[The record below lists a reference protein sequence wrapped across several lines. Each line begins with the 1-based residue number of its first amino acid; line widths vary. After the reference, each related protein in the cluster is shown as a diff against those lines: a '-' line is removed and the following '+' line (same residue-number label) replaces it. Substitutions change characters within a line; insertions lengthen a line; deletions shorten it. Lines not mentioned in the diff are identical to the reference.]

1 MSWWC
6 LSSTV
11 RAPTGRYIT
20 LGPDSETETPLAVMT
35 GNRITRREALRW
47 GGAGVLGAVVGSGVT
62 AGSEP
67 GEVRWQ
73 REFDAEI
80 TGPATVVDGTV
91 FVHDTTGQVSAVG
104 SSDGELLWTASTG
117 DSGGTPAVVVNGTV
131 YITGYSAEA
140 DSPAGRV
147 RAFDAGS
154 GSRRW
159 SQPFEG
165 VGAQTVSDGTVY
177 LRTPSDLRA
186 LAAADGTERWRFG
199 PLNAPRRF
207 PVVAGETVLSRS
219 IEGLSAVSA
228 ATGGLLWEYPVEWRP
243 RGRPA
248 AAGGT
253 AFFGTEGFGP
263 DEGRV
268 HAVDIGTGEA
278 RWTVGTAVSPLGLTV
293 DSGRLFVGTTE
304 GVRAFDTASGEQ
316 LWRVETGELVLPT
329 VVDRHLLFSTTAG
342 LRVLDAETGES
353 VRTVETGGR
362 VVFTPVVVDGTAFVP
377 GLDERRA
384 EPVGRLYAID
394 AGIDGR
400 STGSRVRLGA
410 GGHHGEWADQAPTA
424 MVSYEPAS
432 PEVGE
437 QVTFDA
443 GATTGDIERYEWDLT
458 GDGSVDITGETAT
471 RTLDTPG
478 RYRVGLT
485 ATDRTGETAQTVR
498 ELSPPATR
506 RWRAETGNAV
516 GASATVTDGTVFV
529 GSETGDLYALD
540 VATGET
546 RWTFDTGWPVRRAP
560 TVVGGRVFVGAGVS
574 PVGALSGP
582 IGAVYALDAASGD
595 LLWEARIPAVDSSP
609 TVVNGTV
616 FVGDSDGLVHALS
629 AASGGSLWTAEVAAD
644 SAVRSSPTVVD
655 GTVLVGGQAGVYAL
669 DVVTGDTRWLFETEQ
684 AVRSSPTVADGRVV
698 VGRIDGSVS
707 AVTAATGEERWTTEL
722 GPRPV
727 RSSPTV
733 ADGQVFVGS
742 NNVGV
747 HALDLETGDRV
758 WRDNTDRAVTSSP
771 TVAGDTLYVG
781 GQDGNLHAFGVET
794 GDRLWRV
801 PVGGGES
808 TETVPVTA
816 SPTVADGVAVVGST
830 DGSVSAFDVAPG
842 AYSNGSRVSLGT
854 LGHHGEWRYADQV
867 FGTDTD
873 EGSEGTDQN
882 GTSNGDGSA
891 VPSDGG
897 PSGND
902 DTGDGTETGGDG
914 LGPGFGVGSTL
925 AGLGGAGY
933 LLWRRRNSSD

>member
-1 MSWWC
+1 MWCCLLPWC

-11 RAPTGRYIT
+11 RAPTGRYIA
-20 LGPDSETETPLAVMT
+20 LGPEYETEIPLAVMT

-47 GGAGVLGAVVGSGVT
+47 GGAGVLGAAVGAGVT

-80 TGPATVVDGTV
+80 VGPATVVDGTV

-117 DSGGTPAVVVNGTV
+117 DSGGTPAVVVDGTV

-177 LRTPSDLRA
+177 LHTPSDLRA

-199 PLNAPRRF
+199 SLDAPRRF

-219 IEGLSAVSA
+219 VVEGLSAVSA
-228 ATGGLLWEYPVEWRP
+228 ATGGLLWEYPVERRL
-243 RGRPA
+243 RGFPA
-248 AAGGT
+248 VAGGT
-253 AFFGTEGFGP
+253 AFFSTEGW
-263 DEGRV
+263 V
-268 HAVDIGTGEA
+268 HAVDIETGEA
-278 RWTVGTAVSPLGLTV
+278 RWTVETGVSSLGLTV
-293 DSGRLFVGTTE
+293 DSGRLFAGTTD

-316 LWRVETGELVLPT
+316 VWRVETGELVLPT
-329 VVDRHLLFSTTAG
+329 VVDGHLLFSTTAG

-362 VVFTPVVVDGTAFVP
+362 VLFTPVVVDGTAFVP
-377 GLDERRA
+377 GLDERQA
-384 EPVGRLYAID
+384 EPVGRLYAIET
-394 AGIDGR
+394 GVDGR

-424 MVSYEPAS
+424 MVSYEPTS

-458 GDGSVDITGETAT
+458 GDGTVDTTGETAT
-471 RTLDTPG
+471 RALDTPG

-485 ATDRTGETAQTVR
+485 ATDSTGETTRTAR
-498 ELSPPATR
+498 DLSVPATR
-506 RWRAETGNAV
+506 RWRVETGNAV

-560 TVVGGRVFVGAGVS
+560 AVVGGRVFVGAGVS

-595 LLWEARIPAVDSSP
+595 LLWEARVPAVDSSP

-616 FVGDSDGLVHALS
+616 FVGDVDGLVHALS
-629 AASGGSLWTAEVAAD
+629 AASGGALWTAEVAAD

-655 GTVLVGGQAGVYAL
+655 GTVLIGGQAGVYAL

-707 AVTAATGEERWTTEL
+707 AVAAATGEERWTTEL

-733 ADGQVFVGS
+733 VDGRVFVGS

-747 HALDLETGDRV
+747 HALDLETGEQL
-758 WRDNTDRAVTSSP
+758 WTSPTDRAVTSSP

-781 GQDGNLHAFGVET
+781 GQDGSLYAFELET
-794 GDRLWRV
+794 GDRLWRT
-801 PVGGGES
+801 PVGNRES
-808 TETVPVTA
+808 TEAVPVTA

-854 LGHHGEWRYADQV
+854 LGHHGEWRYADQM
-867 FGTDTD
+867 FGTDT
-873 EGSEGTDQN
+873 SEGTDQN
-882 GTSNGDGSA
+882 RTSNGDGSA
-891 VPSDGG
+891 GPSDGEV
-897 PSGND
+897 SGGD
-902 DTGDGTETGGDG
+902 DAGDGTETGGDG
-914 LGPGFGVGSTL
+914 RGPGFGVGSAL

-933 LLWRRRNSSD
+933 LLWQRRNGEEGSN

>member
-1 MSWWC
+1 
-6 LSSTV
+6 
-11 RAPTGRYIT
+11 
-20 LGPDSETETPLAVMT
+20 MT
-35 GNRITRREALRW
+35 GNRITRREALTW
-47 GGAGVLGAVVGSGVT
+47 GGAGLLGAVVGAGVT

-80 TGPATVVDGTV
+80 VGPATVVDGTV
-91 FVHDTTGQVSAVG
+91 FVHDTTGQLSAVG
-104 SSDGELLWTASTG
+104 SGDGELLWTASTG
-117 DSGGTPAVVVNGTV
+117 DSGGTPAVVVDGTV

-199 PLNAPRRF
+199 PLDPPRRF

-219 IEGLSAVSA
+219 VDGGLSAVSA

-243 RGRPA
+243 GGLPA
-248 AAGGT
+248 VAEGT
-253 AFFGTEGFGP
+253 AFFSIEGFGP

-268 HAVDIGTGEA
+268 HAVDLETGEP
-278 RWTVGTAVSPLGLTV
+278 RWTVETGVSPLGLTV
-293 DSGRLFVGTTE
+293 DGGRLFAGTAE
-304 GVRAFDTASGEQ
+304 GVRAFDTATGEQ
-316 LWRVETGELVLPT
+316 LWRVETGESVSPT
-329 VVDRHLLFSTTAG
+329 VADGQLLFGTTAG
-342 LRVLDAETGES
+342 LRVLDAETGEP

-384 EPVGRLYAID
+384 EEPVGRLYAIET
-394 AGIDGR
+394 GVDGR
-400 STGSRVRLGA
+400 STGSRVLLGA

-424 MVSYEPAS
+424 MFSYEPTG

-437 QVTFDA
+437 QVTLDA

-458 GDGSVDITGETAT
+458 GDGGVDATGETAT
-471 RTLDTPG
+471 LTLDTPG

-485 ATDRTGETAQTVR
+485 ATDTAGETTRTTR

-506 RWRAETGNAV
+506 RWRVDAGEAV
-516 GASATVTDGTVFV
+516 GASATVTDETVFV
-529 GSETGDLYALD
+529 GSEAGDLYALD
-540 VATGET
+540 RETGET
-546 RWTFDTGWPVRRAP
+546 RWRFDTGWPVRRAP
-560 TVVGGRVFVGAGVS
+560 AVVGGRVFVGAGVS

-582 IGAVYALDAASGD
+582 IGAVYALDATSGD
-595 LLWEARIPAVDSSP
+595 LLWEVRVPAVDSSP

-616 FVGDSDGLVHALS
+616 FVGDSDGRVHALS
-629 AASGGSLWTAEVAAD
+629 AVSGGSLWTAEVGTD
-644 SAVRSSPTVVD
+644 GAVRSSPTVVD
-655 GTVLVGGQAGVYAL
+655 ETVLIGGQAGVYAL
-669 DVVTGDTRWLFETEQ
+669 DVVTGETRWLFETEQ
-684 AVRSSPTVADGRVV
+684 AVRSSPTVADGRVI

-707 AVTAATGEERWTTEL
+707 AVAAATGEERWTTEL
-722 GPRPV
+722 GPLPV

-733 ADGQVFVGS
+733 ADGRVFVGG

-747 HALDLETGDRV
+747 HALDLETGERL
-758 WRDNTDRAVTSSP
+758 WTSGTDRAVTSSP

-781 GQDGNLHAFGVET
+781 GQDGSLYAFGVGT

-801 PVGGGES
+801 PVGSGAS

-842 AYSNGSRVSLGT
+842 VYSNGSRVSLGT
-854 LGHHGEWRYADQV
+854 LGHHGKWRYADQV

-873 EGSEGTDQN
+873 GE
-882 GTSNGDGSA
+882 
-891 VPSDGG
+891 
-897 PSGND
+897 
-902 DTGDGTETGGDG
+902 DTGTGGDG
-914 LGPGFGVGSTL
+914 TGDDREDGGRSGEEPSGGGGDETDNRTGAEGEDGAGPGFGAGSAL
-925 AGLGGAGY
+925 VGLGGAGY
-933 LLWRRRNSSD
+933 LLWRRRNNGEEPH

>member
-1 MSWWC
+1 
-6 LSSTV
+6 
-11 RAPTGRYIT
+11 
-20 LGPDSETETPLAVMT
+20 MT
-35 GNRITRREALRW
+35 SNRITRREVLRW
-47 GGAGVLGAVVGSGVT
+47 GGAGLLGAAVGAGVT
-62 AGSEP
+62 RGSEP
-67 GEVRWQ
+67 GEIRWQ

-80 TGPATVVDGTV
+80 GGSATVVDGRV
-91 FVHDTTGQVSAVG
+91 FVHDTSGQVSAVG
-104 SSDGELLWTASTG
+104 SDDGELLWAA
-117 DSGGTPAVVVNGTV
+117 DSGSRGVSPTVVDGTV
-131 YITGYSAEA
+131 YAAGV
-140 DSPAGRV
+140 DGRAGRV
-147 RAFDAGS
+147 GAFDAGS
-154 GSRRW
+154 GARRW
-159 SQPFEG
+159 SQSFDG
-165 VGAQTVSDGTVY
+165 QVAQTVSDGTVY

-199 PLNAPRRF
+199 PLDAPAVF
-207 PVVAGETVLSRS
+207 PVVVGETVLSRS
-219 IEGLSAVSA
+219 VGRGISAVSA
-228 ATGGLLWEYPVEWRP
+228 ATGRLLWEYPVEWRP
-243 RGRPA
+243 FAFPA
-248 AAGGT
+248 VARGT
-253 AFFGTEGFGP
+253 AFLGTAGFAQ

-268 HAVDIGTGEA
+268 HAVDVETGAA
-278 RWTVGTAVSPLGLTV
+278 RWTAETGVWPVYLTV
-293 DSGRLFVGTTE
+293 DDGRLFAGTAE

-316 LWRVETGELVLPT
+316 LWRVETGELVSPT
-329 VVDRHLLFSTTAG
+329 VVDGHLLFGTTAG
-342 LRVLDAETGES
+342 LRVLDAGTGEP
-353 VRTVETGGR
+353 VRTVETGGA
-362 VVFTPVVVDGTAFVP
+362 VVSRPVVVDGTAFAS
-377 GLDERRA
+377 GSTAESNGGQA
-384 EPVGRLYAID
+384 EPVARLYAIET
-394 AGIDGR
+394 GVDGR
-400 STGSRVRLGA
+400 STGSRVLLGA

-424 MVSYEPAS
+424 MVAYEPTD

-458 GDGSVDITGETAT
+458 GDGSVDTTGETAS

-485 ATDRTGETAQTVR
+485 ATDSTGETTQTVR

-506 RWRAETGNAV
+506 RWRVETGNAV

-546 RWTFDTGWPVRRAP
+546 RWRFDTGWPVRRAP
-560 TVVGGRVFVGAGVS
+560 AAVGGRVFVGAGVS

-595 LLWEARIPAVDSSP
+595 LLWEARVPAVDSSP

-616 FVGDSDGLVHALS
+616 FVGDVDGRVHALS
-629 AASGGSLWTAEVAAD
+629 AASGGTLWTAEIAAD
-644 SAVRSSPTVVD
+644 GAVRSSPTVVD
-655 GTVLVGGQAGVYAL
+655 GTVLVGGQAGVYGL
-669 DVVTGDTRWLFETEQ
+669 DVATGDTRWLFETEQ

-707 AVTAATGEERWTTEL
+707 AVAAATGEEHWTTEL
-722 GPRPV
+722 GPLPV

-733 ADGQVFVGS
+733 ADGRVFVGS

-747 HALDLETGDRV
+747 HALDLETGDSV
-758 WRDNTDRAVTSSP
+758 WTSPTDRAVTSSP

-781 GQDGNLHAFGVET
+781 GQDGSLYAFGVET

-801 PVGGGES
+801 PVGSGTS
-808 TETVPVTA
+808 PETVPVTA

-867 FGTDTD
+867 FGTDTS
-873 EGSEGTDQN
+873 EGSGGTDQN

-891 VPSDGG
+891 GPSDGEV
-897 PSGND
+897 SGDD
-902 DTGDGTETGGDG
+902 DTGDGTGTGGDG
-914 LGPGFGVGSTL
+914 FGPGFGAGSAL

-933 LLWRRRNSSD
+933 LLWRRRNGGEESN